1 MQVAKRLPVLQ
12 TTYKPARVAP
22 TLLESV
28 AEATEED
35 SQVRRIADL
44 VSERNGDPIL
54 DKAERWLELRNKH
67 FRGEASTEEI
77 DEGMKL
83 EKEIVKPT
91 DWPDDTEDERL
102 ARLLMILIMN
112 HDTRA
117 PIIELLDGRRM
128 IVMCGCGRPGVCNPV
143 SFKAL

>member
-12 TTYKPARVAP
+12 TTYKPTKVVP

-28 AEATEED
+28 ADATEED

-44 VSERNGDPIL
+44 VGERNGDPIL
-54 DKAERWLELRNKH
+54 TKAERWAELRNKH
-67 FRGEASTEEI
+67 FRREATDEEI
-77 DEGMKL
+77 AEGMKL
-83 EKEIVKPT
+83 EAEIVKPT
-91 DWPDDTEDERL
+91 DWPNETEEEKMFNL
-102 ARLLMILIMN
+102 FALILG
-112 HDTRA
+112 HDNRM

-128 IVMCGCGRPGVCNPV
+128 IVMCACGKPGVCNPV